1 MNRTLNSVLALVLL
15 VIVVVSFWKMVSEES
30 LYYLPEISGWLVT
43 FILAVMAFFAL
54 LLRRPTGRL
63 ERFARRVVD
72 WL

>member
-15 VIVVVSFWKMVSEES
+15 VIAVVSFWKMVSEES
-30 LYYLPEISGWLVT
+30 LYYLPETTWWLVT

-54 LLRRPTGRL
+54 LLRRPAGRL